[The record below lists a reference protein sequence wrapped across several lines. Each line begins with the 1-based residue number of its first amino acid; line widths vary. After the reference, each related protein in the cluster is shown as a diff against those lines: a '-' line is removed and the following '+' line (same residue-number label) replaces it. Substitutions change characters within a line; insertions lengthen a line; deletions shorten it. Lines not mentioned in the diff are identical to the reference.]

1 MDFGGN
7 LREIR
12 KANGLTQKQIAD
24 RLGVTSQAV
33 CRWENNRTE
42 PDMYT
47 VAKLALILGCTTDDL
62 TGHETAPL
70 SPEERELVS
79 LYRKMPEDAKRIILM
94 VMKANPEAKHEEP

>member
-12 KANGLTQKQIAD
+12 KANGLTQKQVAD

-33 CRWENNRTE
+33 CRWEGNRTE

-47 VAKLALILGCTTDDL
+47 VARLALILGCTTDDL

-70 SPEERELVS
+70 SAEERELVN
-79 LYRKMPEDAKRIILM
+79 LFRKAPVGVKRTVFVLL
-94 VMKANPEAKHEEP
+94 KETAEEQNEKP

>member
-1 MDFGGN
+1 MDFGAN

-12 KANGLTQKQIAD
+12 KANGLTQKQVAD
-24 RLGVTSQAV
+24 RLGITSQAV

-70 SPEERELVS
+70 SADERELVS
-79 LYRKMPEDAKRIILM
+79 LYRKLPEGTKKIILM
-94 VMKANPEAKHEEP
+94 VMKANPEGSNEKP